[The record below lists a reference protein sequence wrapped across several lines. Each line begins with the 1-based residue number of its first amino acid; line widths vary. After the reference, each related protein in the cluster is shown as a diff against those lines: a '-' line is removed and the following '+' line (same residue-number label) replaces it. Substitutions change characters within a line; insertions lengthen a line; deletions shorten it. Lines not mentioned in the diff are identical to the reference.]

1 VPLRKS
7 VPVIE
12 GLLDIVGEVGLLAT
26 VCITCDAIYLPQTSR
41 CHDPLCTGVEVETR
55 LVGRTGV
62 LLSWTRQVYQPPAPF
77 RMDNW
82 SPHLIGLVE
91 IENGLQVMGL
101 LSNDDET
108 ALAYRVAMVLTTRA
122 LYLNDDGDDVVTY
135 AFALAPGPTSSLQ
148 GEAL

>member
-1 VPLRKS
+1 MPFRKS

-12 GLLDIVGEVGLLAT
+12 GLLDIAGEVGLLAS
-26 VCITCDAIYLPQTSR
+26 VCITCDTIYLPQTSR
-41 CHDPLCTGVEVETR
+41 CHDPLCLGVEVETC

-82 SPHLIGLVE
+82 SPHLIGLIE
-91 IENGLQVMGL
+91 IESGLQVMGML
-101 LSNDDET
+101 ATDDEA
-108 ALAYRVAMVLTTRA
+108 ALAYLGAMVLTTRS

-135 AFALAPGPTSSLQ
+135 AFAPAPASAS
-148 GEAL
+148 ALHGAAL